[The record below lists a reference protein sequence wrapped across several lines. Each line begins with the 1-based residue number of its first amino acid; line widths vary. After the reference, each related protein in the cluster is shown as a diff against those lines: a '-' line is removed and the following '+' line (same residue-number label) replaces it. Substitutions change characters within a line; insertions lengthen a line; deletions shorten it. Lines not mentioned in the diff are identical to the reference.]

1 MEYNHKNITIG
12 AYNEY
17 LSLLNETS
25 LEGLY
30 KRLAIISIVTKIQ
43 VSELED
49 MDYKDLIKLGKQ
61 ISDIDLSVKLDKFN
75 TTITLNDMIFKSN
88 STHNRIIVNVGESI
102 KLNEIREKTGN
113 ITLLDVAAI
122 MFTNEDTTFE
132 DRKLIFEDMPLEYII
147 PYLIYRNEK
156 S

>member
-30 KRLAIISIVTKIQ
+30 KRLAIISIVTKIP

-49 MDYKDLIKLGKQ
+49 MDYKELMKLGKQ
-61 ISDIDLSVKLDKFN
+61 ISDIDLSVKLDKFK

-102 KLNEIREKTGN
+102 KLNEIRDKTGN

-156 S
+156 P